1 MLTHIMKICV
11 TIVGVCRPS
20 FERVRT
26 NIENNIKYF
35 TTTYPQHQFTFMLL
49 AYKNTFYTELQEYCD
64 SIKIQSYFIEHIKES
79 DFVFPIIPR
88 LSNMYRLFYS
98 MNYMLDKVPVDMD
111 CVIRIRLDTEIVNL
125 EIPDTVTENSCYI
138 VQESDKRYSD
148 NLMYGSYNVMKSVW
162 AHKNCLISSIGQE
175 EIIYTI
181 VRTQEYD
188 VKRFKF
194 HYRLYQSS
202 DTVWDGVAQ
211 WSKRSREW
219 IYDGNTY
226 ILRDL

>member
-1 MLTHIMKICV
+1 
-11 TIVGVCRPS
+11 
-20 FERVRT
+20 
-26 NIENNIKYF
+26 
-35 TTTYPQHQFTFMLL
+35 
-49 AYKNTFYTELQEYCD
+49 
-64 SIKIQSYFIEHIKES
+64 
-79 DFVFPIIPR
+79 
-88 LSNMYRLFYS
+88 
-98 MNYMLDKVPVDMD
+98 MLDKVPVDMD

-125 EIPDTVTENSCYI
+125 EIPDSLTENSCYI
-138 VQESDKRYSD
+138 VKESDKRYSD
-148 NLMYGSYNVMKSVW
+148 NLMYGSYNVMKSIW
-162 AHKNCLISSIGQE
+162 AHKNCLINSIGQE

-188 VKRFKF
+188 VKRCKF

-202 DTVWDGVAQ
+202 DTVWDGVTQ

>member
-1 MLTHIMKICV
+1 
-11 TIVGVCRPS
+11 
-20 FERVRT
+20 
-26 NIENNIKYF
+26 
-35 TTTYPQHQFTFMLL
+35 
-49 AYKNTFYTELQEYCD
+49 
-64 SIKIQSYFIEHIKES
+64 
-79 DFVFPIIPR
+79 
-88 LSNMYRLFYS
+88 
-98 MNYMLDKVPVDMD
+98 MLDKVPVDMD

-125 EIPDTVTENSCYI
+125 EIPDSLTENSCYI
-138 VQESDKRYSD
+138 VKESDKRYSD

-188 VKRFKF
+188 DKRFKF

-202 DTVWDGVAQ
+202 DTVWDGVTQ